1 MGENHC
7 NSRGFSR
14 IMKSCFPNPQQESH
28 HLIIKPSIR
37 NRLLEDDQK
46 SSSFFI
52 SVLPDDLLLE
62 CLSRVP
68 SSSLSSVSL
77 VCRKWFGI
85 LNSTL
90 YFDLR
95 RSLGH
100 IRRKIYAFTVTD
112 YGVYAA
118 NHCISNEE
126 SDESQGEGGADSSS
140 SAGWSLSSP
149 FSAAG
154 MLTQGSFSHSRVIS
168 VGKVIYIVNR
178 DVTLGY
184 DVWMGVITVK
194 SPMLYPRK
202 KFAMANV
209 NGKIYISGGAA
220 RNEVVE
226 EYEPET
232 DTWRVVSEA
241 PRRRYGCIGAA
252 VDGVFYVIGG
262 LKIGGGGGNGKNEA
276 MMRGGCSEAHLYAS
290 SMDLFDV
297 QSRVWMRSRTVP
309 GGGCVVAACAAGG
322 YVYILASHAVELSF
336 WRFDGRRK
344 RNGGGGGFG
353 EWCRMKSPPLPAQ
366 VRLDSSVRFSCV
378 GIGGENYSSGND
390 NKVVLVQVLGCI
402 DDLLRRS
409 GRSCRGMKEGLVL
422 VYDGNVEE
430 WSRGVDLPEVIR
442 RASCVSVEC

>member
-1 MGENHC
+1 MGENYC

-28 HLIIKPSIR
+28 HLIIKPSMR
-37 NRLLEDDQK
+37 SNTNNRLEESTSL
-46 SSSFFI
+46 FFI
-52 SVLPDDLLLE
+52 SILPDDLLVE

-68 SSSLSSVSL
+68 STSLSSLSL
-77 VCRKWFGI
+77 VCRKWFQI
-85 LNSTL
+85 LNSAS

-95 RSLGH
+95 RIHGH
-100 IRRKIYAFTVTD
+100 LRRKLYAFSVTD

-118 NHCISNEE
+118 NHCVEE
-126 SDESQGEGGADSSS
+126 SGDCQEDGGATSS
-140 SAGWSLSSP
+140 GWTLSSP
-149 FSAAG
+149 FSASG
-154 MLTQGSFSHSRVIS
+154 MLTQGSFSHSRVVSI
-168 VGKVIYIVNR
+168 GKVIYIINR

-184 DVWMGVITVK
+184 DTWMGVVMVK

-202 KFAMANV
+202 KFATANV
-209 NGKIYISGGAA
+209 NGRIYISGGAA

-262 LKIGGGGGNGKNEA
+262 LKIGGGGGKNEVVA
-276 MMRGGCSEAHLYAS
+276 RGGCSEAHLYAS

-297 QSRVWMRSRTVP
+297 QSRVWLRSRTVP

-344 RNGGGGGFG
+344 RSGGGSGGVFG
-353 EWCRMKSPPLPAQ
+353 EWCRMQSPPLPAQ

-378 GIGGENYSSGND
+378 GIGGEDHGSGGKT

-422 VYDGNVEE
+422 VYDGNAEE